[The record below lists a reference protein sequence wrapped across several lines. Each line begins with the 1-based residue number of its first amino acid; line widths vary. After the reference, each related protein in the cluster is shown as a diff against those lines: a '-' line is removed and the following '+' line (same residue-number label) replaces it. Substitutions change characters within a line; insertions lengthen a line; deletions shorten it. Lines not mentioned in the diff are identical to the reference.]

1 MPSEMTPE
9 LKRALSLLGMA
20 RRAGALAIGQDRVLK
35 VLGVTCS
42 LVIATEDC
50 SQNVLRKLT
59 AHSGKPKS
67 NWYVLDGVTREDLG
81 KALGVAGA
89 QIVAL
94 PLKSGFADKLSEL
107 LQQGGHYL
115 NEQDEGV

>member
-1 MPSEMTPE
+1 MKQE

-20 RRAGALAIGQDRVLK
+20 RKAGALWIGQDRVLRE
-35 VLGVTCS
+35 LGITRS
-42 LVIATEDC
+42 LVIASEDC
-50 SQNVLRKLT
+50 SGNVLRKL
-59 AHSGKPKS
+59 AACSGRTRS
-67 NWYVLDGVTREDLG
+67 VWYVLEGVTREDLG
-81 KALGVAGA
+81 KALGVNGA
-89 QIVAL
+89 QIAAL

>member
-1 MPSEMTPE
+1 MPNETNRG
-9 LKRALSLLGMA
+9 LNRALSMLGMA
-20 RRAGALAIGQDRVLK
+20 RRAGALAIGQDRVLRA
-35 VLGVTCS
+35 LGTSRS
-42 LVIATEDC
+42 LVITTEDC
-50 SQNVLRKLT
+50 SRNVLRKLA
-59 AHSGKPKS
+59 AHLDRSKS
-67 NWYVLDGVTREDLG
+67 KWYALSGVTREELG

-94 PLKSGFADKLSEL
+94 PLKGGFADKLSEL

>member
-1 MPSEMTPE
+1 MPNETKPE

-20 RRAGALAIGQDRVLK
+20 RRAGVLAIGQDRVLST
-35 VLGVTCS
+35 LGTSLC
-42 LVIATEDC
+42 LVISTEDC
-50 SQNVLRKLT
+50 SRNVLRKLT
-59 AHSGKPKS
+59 ALAGRSKS
-67 NWYVLDGVTREDLG
+67 KWYALDGVTREDLG

-89 QIVAL
+89 QVVAL
-94 PLKSGFADKLSEL
+94 PLKGGFADKLSEL